1 MFLNV
6 IAVETVCPN
15 IFGVTMAGNVK
26 INEAAIEE
34 QILCLSNSQFK
45 VEFETKTNNMLAKFK
60 IKRIENKKE
69 EQILLKYKCEQCD
82 YTSDKRFNLKRHI
95 GLNHNELR

>member
-1 MFLNV
+1 
-6 IAVETVCPN
+6 
-15 IFGVTMAGNVK
+15 MAGNVK

-82 YTSDKRFNLKRHI
+82 YTSDKSFKH
-95 GLNHNELR
+95 LNFHFIFPFFISYGSLTKHFQYFDIFL